1 MTTES
6 ISAEITEVIDAI
18 DEELRVASKS
28 LRFQVAGL
36 SQQANIWK
44 VFVEP
49 MNSSSSLDESLE
61 GASAWWLGPPSGSA
75 DVLSVI
81 PDDNQLNIRYLSS
94 PPPHKG
100 QEIRIYPPRYLE
112 ALHDCW
118 ETSGWAT
125 QCVVWLDRVNHSQV
139 ENLADIGHIEG
150 FPTLRSAQRQ
160 AFGLLDREHGFLW
173 GPPGTGKTYTLGAML
188 AHYLCQRPTAKVL
201 LLSTTNAA
209 VDLALI
215 SVDEQLEAL
224 SASDRSASRLR
235 KRCLRIGNHFRASK
249 YKGREHLLPTPD
261 ENLIRR
267 LADLE
272 TKGPDPADV
281 SAYAA
286 WKDQIKTL
294 RGQIPKP
301 IDQAQLAAM
310 TTTGAVFSLEALYA
324 RRPFDLVVFDEAS
337 QVGIAHALAL
347 APLGKHVIFAGDDR
361 QLAPVVQS
369 EHPLARKWL
378 GRSMF
383 VYKQERGTCLLNEQ
397 SRMEESICD
406 VVGNIF
412 YEGKLAVAR
421 DCEANPIWCAERVV
435 RDVTPMGRKNVY
447 LHICEQEGTFNI
459 KYGGPVRFAS
469 ADFVGELVARLLKT
483 LSPDQ
488 ITVLCPYRAQRSVLK
503 SNLHRKNISGVKVI
517 TVHRA
522 QGSECHTIIFD
533 AVLASSKFLDNDE
546 NGPRLIDVAL
556 SRAQARLV
564 IVASQGDLQNRWLR
578 RIANVIA
585 SRDGA
590 GDDAVAIEAVIF
602 EKDFPLGQTDL
613 VVRHRDIVGRVQP
626 APSPDAF
633 CIMDFRTGQTRTF
646 KIDMVR
652 GQCRVS

>member
-1 MTTES
+1 MTTEGLATAS
-6 ISAEITEVIDAI
+6 TEIIDAI

-28 LRFQVAGL
+28 LRFHVADL

-49 MNSSSSLDESLE
+49 MNASSSLDESLE
-61 GASAWWLGPPSGSA
+61 GAAAWWPGPPSGTA

-81 PDDNQLNIRYLSS
+81 ADNNQLNIRYLSS

-100 QEIRIYPPRYLE
+100 QEVRVYPPRYLE

-118 ETSGWAT
+118 ETSDWAT
-125 QCVVWLDRVNHSQV
+125 QCLVWLDKVNHSQV
-139 ENLADIGHIEG
+139 ENLAEIEHVKG

-188 AHYLCQRPTAKVL
+188 AHYLCQQPTAKVL

-235 KRCLRIGNHFRASK
+235 KKCLRIGNHFVASK

-267 LADLE
+267 LADAE
-272 TKGPDPADV
+272 TKVPDPADV
-281 SAYAA
+281 TAYAA
-286 WKDQIKTL
+286 WKDQIKAL

-324 RRPFDLVVFDEAS
+324 RRPFDLIVFDEAS

-361 QLAPVVQS
+361 QLAPVLQS
-369 EHPLARKWL
+369 GHPLAKKWL

-383 VYKQERGTCLLNEQ
+383 VHKKVRGTCLLNEQ

-406 VVGNIF
+406 VVGNVF
-412 YEGKLAVAR
+412 YEGKLVVAEN
-421 DCEANPIWCAERVV
+421 CEANPIWHAERVV
-435 RDVTPMGRKNVY
+435 RDVAPMGRKNVY
-447 LHICEQEGTFNI
+447 LHICEQEGMFNS
-459 KYGGPVRFAS
+459 KYGGPVRFGS
-469 ADFVGELVARLLKT
+469 ADFVGELVVRLLKT

-503 SNLHRKNISGVKVI
+503 SNFRRKNISGVKVS

-522 QGSECHTIIFD
+522 QGTECHTIIFD

-546 NGPRLIDVAL
+546 NGPRLLDVAL

-602 EKDFPLGQTDL
+602 ERDFPVGQTNA
-613 VVRHRDIVGRVQP
+613 VVRYRDIVGSVQP
-626 APSPDAF
+626 ASTSDAF

-646 KIDMVR
+646 KIDVVR
-652 GQCRVS
+652 KQCPVC